1 MNGVERRKLFCSV
14 LFHVMALACVVWSI
28 YVLIDKITE
37 EITSGE
43 LKWPF
48 WTKLGVVAI
57 GITGSLA
64 FMYLQCKVYVLLCRK
79 WRAYNRIITV
89 KDAPEKVAQRR
100 DAASSGSSGG
110 GNSGGN
116 GGSGGHVTINL
127 PLTKPPSGPP
137 GAVCSD
143 SDLPVAEN
151 QLAGDRDRDVIG
163 SDVVKDKQQQQH
175 QGEEASEAGNSVI
188 KQGAEKGDDVP

>member
-100 DAASSGSSGG
+100 DGGSSGSSGG
-110 GNSGGN
+110 N
-116 GGSGGHVTINL
+116 GGSSGHVTINL

-151 QLAGDRDRDVIG
+151 QLAGDRDRDVNA
-163 SDVVKDKQQQQH
+163 SDVIKDKQENL
-175 QGEEASEAGNSVI
+175 GEEASEANDSVI

>member
-1 MNGVERRKLFCSV
+1 M
-14 LFHVMALACVVWSI
+14 
-28 YVLIDKITE
+28 
-37 EITSGE
+37 
-43 LKWPF
+43 
-48 WTKLGVVAI
+48 
-57 GITGSLA
+57 
-64 FMYLQCKVYVLLCRK
+64 
-79 WRAYNRIITV
+79 
-89 KDAPEKVAQRR
+89 
-100 DAASSGSSGG
+100 
-110 GNSGGN
+110 
-116 GGSGGHVTINL
+116 TINL